1 MPLTLN
7 CPKCKKPFRVRDEAL
22 GARVKCPSCA
32 QILQVPS
39 SISPA
44 SMVDIPMEDNTKSKT
59 EQIGP
64 PPIPPAPFP
73 DSTRIQVPDRRRNT
87 PQEEDKPEDVL
98 ASQPHPDT
106 RKKPLASSDRTVPIP
121 SNTSSPRNVVR
132 SPQQQ
137 GAQSSAFGSE
147 SDLYRRWKSVK
158 AGLRATQVAIWI
170 ALLPFLCEVGKWI
183 YFFVEK
189 IDPTLKEGQFGYP
202 FWTEITVAYWFV
214 LFVLASLLVILS
226 RMRLGRVP
234 AATHASGLG
243 TGSML
248 MGLLS
253 FLGFLG
259 GVALVVLEVSGKL
272 DEREKLYSIG
282 LRSSLAVFILFGLLG
297 EIWFLLY
304 LGQVGAFT
312 TEPRMQI
319 RVARSLV
326 LLVMLI
332 AIPVIVRF
340 FYPLFQTEVAFNP
353 LGAFPAIG
361 DRRDALL
368 QNAMISWGI
377 VAGIAFVLACLYTN
391 LIGVLRRSVRRIV
404 DEKAP
409 IQVMLR

>member
-158 AGLRATQVAIWI
+158 AGLRATQVAI
-170 ALLPFLCEVGKWI
+170 
-183 YFFVEK
+183 
-189 IDPTLKEGQFGYP
+189 
-202 FWTEITVAYWFV
+202 WTEITVAYWFV